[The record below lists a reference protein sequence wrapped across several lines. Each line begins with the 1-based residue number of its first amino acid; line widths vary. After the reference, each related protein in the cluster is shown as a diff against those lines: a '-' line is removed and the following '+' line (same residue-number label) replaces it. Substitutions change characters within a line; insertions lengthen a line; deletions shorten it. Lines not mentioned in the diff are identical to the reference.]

1 MLKVQKLAI
10 FFDSFAYCLDKYL
23 RICLIFWSSNYTPN
37 ALFFPFL
44 ILFISLVWNWSL
56 FSFYFFSVYNWISV
70 IYSSLPYFGKEIS
83 FMFMFFNSKNII
95 QEELCCIKFVS
106 IWRNI
111 VSTLFFIGNSIFF
124 WKKQSAFLFSLT
136 LFSSLYLFRLIAFCY
151 RLLSPEIWCFHFI
164 VYSVLQLALA
174 N

>member
-1 MLKVQKLAI
+1 MAFSLQIFQIWYSNCEQIVFYWLAWFIFLKRSPGELRPCWFTRTGSEENLKKFWRRLSSSESTFSLLIFYQLKVQKLAI

-83 FMFMFFNSKNII
+83 FMFMFLI
-95 QEELCCIKFVS
+95 QKI
-106 IWRNI
+106 
-111 VSTLFFIGNSIFF
+111 
-124 WKKQSAFLFSLT
+124 
-136 LFSSLYLFRLIAFCY
+136 
-151 RLLSPEIWCFHFI
+151 
-164 VYSVLQLALA
+164 
-174 N
+174 